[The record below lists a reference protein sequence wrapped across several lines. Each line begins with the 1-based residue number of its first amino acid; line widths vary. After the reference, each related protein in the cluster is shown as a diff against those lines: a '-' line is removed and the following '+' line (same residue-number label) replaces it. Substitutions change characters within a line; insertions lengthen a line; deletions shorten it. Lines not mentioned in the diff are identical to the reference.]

1 MNFFKRAALAATIA
15 TAFLAATVA
24 QAATSLTGLVTSDNR
39 FTAYISTNDSV
50 LGTEIGSANN
60 WWVPGA
66 LTASLDTGV
75 TYFLHIVADNYYGPS
90 DMGGGNPAAILGELS
105 LSGSGHQFANGATS
119 LLTGVANWRALVAGP
134 LAHTGSS
141 TNQLANDWVAPTAA
155 PVYVSNNAGPNI
167 WTQNNGGNPIAG
179 ISPAA
184 DWIWQS
190 PDTTGQVFFSTT
202 ISAAVPEAGTWALM
216 IVGFAGMGAAL
227 RARRQGLIAA

>member
-15 TAFLAATVA
+15 TAFMATTVA
-24 QAATSLTGLVTSDNR
+24 HAATSLTGLVTSDNR

-50 LGTEIGSANN
+50 LGAEIGSANN

-66 LTASLDTGV
+66 LNATLDAGV
-75 TYFLHIVADNYYGPS
+75 TYFVHIVADNYYGPS
-90 DMGGGNPAAILGELS
+90 DMAGGNPAAILGELN
-105 LSGSGHQFANGATS
+105 LSGSGHKFANGGTT

-134 LAHTGSS
+134 AAHGPGS
-141 TNQLANDWVAPTAA
+141 TNQLNNPWVAPTAA
-155 PVYVSNNAGPNI
+155 PTFVSNNAGPNI

-179 ISPAA
+179 ISSSA

-202 ISAAVPEAGTWALM
+202 ITAVPEAGTWALM

-227 RARRQGLIAA
+227 RARRQGLAAA